1 MARGRNRKKG
11 KRTPSGQLSR
21 AGKPRDR
28 GSEAAEV
35 KASLYG
41 TDGTDALGRAYRF
54 GLIGLEARDSG
65 RAIARAYWPIFGVG
79 PISCTLGGQS
89 AGSSHVGNEDQ
100 ELRSEQWLNER
111 LASVRALGSDIR
123 KAFDNLVIDINPDC
137 GPAWLDRLIHAKR
150 TEGDCDNRDLVKL
163 AQAVTGLE
171 ILIDRLDRAA

>member
-28 GSEAAEV
+28 GSEAAEA

-54 GLIGLEARDSG
+54 GLIDQQARDTG
-65 RAIARAYWPIFGVG
+65 RALGRAYWPIFGVG
-79 PISCTLGGQS
+79 PLSCTLGARSGR
-89 AGSSHVGNEDQ
+89 GNIPDEDQ
-100 ELRSEQWLNER
+100 ELNRENWLNDR
-111 LASVRALGSDIR
+111 LDEVNALGSDIR
-123 KAFDNLVIDINPDC
+123 KAFDDLVIDINPDS

-150 TEGDCDNRDLVKL
+150 TERDCDNRDLVRL
-163 AQAVTGLE
+163 AQAMTGLE
-171 ILIDRLDRAA
+171 MLIDRLDRAA